1 MTMAE
6 ILTAKSLVPQ
16 LELLKHQ
23 LQRLLTGESGE
34 PVTVAITSCEAG
46 EGVTTLASNLA
57 ASLAKDEEVEVLL
70 IDGNSSDKGVQK
82 YLREKNL
89 TAVSRMPEDT
99 VPTAWPVHQATE
111 NLGVLSAK
119 KQKNT
124 DGIDTFFHGVN
135 GSLDMAKEKYQFIIL
150 DCPPI
155 RRMYSSL
162 NLFRKVDG
170 VILVIE
176 AEKARYEVIEREVT
190 MLKEAGANILGTVLN
205 KRRFPIPKFIYRR
218 L

>member
-1 MTMAE
+1 MAE

-23 LQRLLTGESGE
+23 IQRLLTGESGK

-57 ASLAKDEEVEVLL
+57 ASLANDSEVEVLL
-70 IDGNSSDKGVQK
+70 VDGNSSDKGIQK
-82 YLREKNL
+82 YLREKDL
-89 TAVSRMPEDT
+89 TEVSRMPDDT
-99 VPTAWPVHQATE
+99 LPADWPVHQATE
-111 NLGVLSAK
+111 NLGVLSAR
-119 KQKNT
+119 KQKNP

-135 GSLDMAKEKYQFIIL
+135 GSLDKAKEKYQFVIL

-162 NLFRKVDG
+162 HLFKKVDG

-176 AEKARYEVIEREVT
+176 AEKVRYEVIEREVN
-190 MLKEAGANILGTVLN
+190 MLKEAGANVLGTVLN
-205 KRRFPIPKFIYRR
+205 KRRFPIPKFIYKR

>member
-1 MTMAE
+1 MAE

-23 LQRLLTGESGE
+23 LQRLLTDESAK
-34 PVTVAITSCEAG
+34 PVAVAITSCESR

-57 ASLAKDEEVEVLL
+57 ASLARDAKVDVLL
-70 IDGNSSDKGVQK
+70 VDGNPANKGVHK
-82 YLREKNL
+82 YLREKDL
-89 TAVSRMPEDT
+89 PEVSHTLDDT
-99 VPTAWPVHQATE
+99 PATEWPVHQLTE
-111 NLGVLSAK
+111 NLGLLCAK
-119 KQKNT
+119 KQKRSGS
-124 DGIDTFFHGVN
+124 DDTFFHGIN
-135 GSLDMAKEKYQFIIL
+135 GSLETAKSKYKFVVL

-155 RRMYSSL
+155 RHMYSSL
-162 NLFRKVDG
+162 HIFKKVDG

-176 AEKARYEVIEREVT
+176 VERVRYEVIEREVS
-190 MLKEAGANILGTVLN
+190 MLREAGANILGTVLN